1 MAKLMRPVIGI
12 VSNVNKNKGGQEVTF
27 VRLPYLRQS
36 KKLTHFRS
44 FSLLKAEEVMTVL
57 HCIFSVV
64 LRGGG
69 KFSTEFLAQLRAVL
83 FHE

>member
-44 FSLLKAEEVMTVL
+44 SCPKFKADKASAAL
-57 HCIFSVV
+57 NRI
-64 LRGGG
+64 
-69 KFSTEFLAQLRAVL
+69 AY
-83 FHE
+83 